1 MDFELILMTLA
12 STLILLDITLPL
24 ISKLLFKRLSKY
36 TVALSS
42 LAFVLLLWSYIQLL
56 FAFVN
61 NDFSFSS
68 VYSLSSSN
76 LPLLSKVYASW
87 AGAGGSMLL
96 LSIILSLLYFG
107 SKLATYKKPERF
119 QIVSSQILGFVV
131 LIFLIV
137 TLLRNPFERLPTAMV
152 EGLGLNPQLQ
162 SFWMAIHPPIVFSA
176 YAFVVLAFAL
186 TLASLRTNQE
196 LEKNILFKISTY
208 ASWILLTIGIALGG
222 VWAYAVL
229 GWGGYWAWDPV
240 ETASLLPWLILTA
253 YFLTRTLSKHK
264 TSLTQELMIML
275 TFASLVF
282 LSALTRG
289 GLTQSVHSYAT
300 SAIGPIMLS
309 FAVTMMGLF
318 FFFAK
323 GKKKP
328 LFKLEVVGSSL
339 ISRSTYIAF
348 WALILISIVCLSGLA
363 FKDFSYSYF
372 TYPFVLLF
380 VISLVGFS
388 LDEKTHYARQFL
400 IIVFSIA
407 AGGILSAV
415 GVFSVNILLT
425 LTAPLFAVVFI
436 LMLYQFAKSVRRKT
450 LLWQRLF
457 GLAVV
462 VMLLGVFVSA
472 GAKTSTTI
480 TDIKPNVP
488 TEAID
493 TTVEVTNLKIINATS
508 EVYNTQ
514 AQNVI
519 PQYSAVTAD
528 VTIHH
533 LDATYKGK
541 VSASFYPNYGLALT
555 PLIVNTPSGDIYV
568 HMEINEELYNIL
580 SAQLMGGSIT
590 PGSVTLTVQRIPMV
604 YLVWVG
610 VTLMVLS
617 MILECVVDLRKTMRQ
632 KRLLAKADVQNII
645 QAA

>member
-1 MDFELILMTLA
+1 MEFELILVEMA
-12 STLILLDITLPL
+12 SLLILIDIALPL
-24 ISKLLFKRLSKY
+24 VSRSIFKQLSKY
-36 TVALSS
+36 TVFLSS
-42 LAFVLLLWSYIQLL
+42 FALVFLLWSYIQLL
-56 FAFVN
+56 LAFVS
-61 NDFSFSS
+61 NDFSFSN
-68 VYSLSSSN
+68 VYSFSSSS

-96 LSIILSLLYFG
+96 LSIILSFFYLG
-107 SKLATYKKPERF
+107 SKLATYKRPERF
-119 QIVSSQILGFVV
+119 QTVVSQILGFVV

-137 TLLRNPFERLPTAMV
+137 TLLRNPFEHLPVAMV

-186 TLASLRTNQE
+186 TLASLCTNHE
-196 LEKNILFKISTY
+196 LEKNVIFKISTY
-208 ASWILLTIGIALGG
+208 ASWILLTIGITLGG

-264 TSLTQELMIML
+264 TSLTQESMVML

-309 FAVTMMGLF
+309 FAGAMVGLF
-318 FFFAK
+318 FFFAR

-328 LFKLEVVGSSL
+328 FLKLEVKHASM
-339 ISRSTYIAF
+339 ISRSTFVAF
-348 WALILISIVCLSGLA
+348 WALILIAIVCLAGLA

-380 VISLVGFS
+380 VIALLGFG
-388 LDEKTHYARQFL
+388 LDDKTHSARQFL
-400 IIVFSIA
+400 IIVFS
-407 AGGILSAV
+407 LAV
-415 GVFSVNILLT
+415 GGVLSVIGLFSVNILLT
-425 LTAPLFAVVFI
+425 LTAPLFAIVFV
-436 LMLYQFAKSVRRKT
+436 LLVYRLVKSARRKT

-472 GAKTSTTI
+472 GAKTSMTI
-480 TDIKPNVP
+480 TDVKPNVP
-488 TEAID
+488 LKALDSIM
-493 TTVEVTNLKIINATS
+493 EVTNIKIINATF
-508 EVYNTQ
+508 EVYNIQ
-514 AQNVI
+514 AQNLI

-528 VTIHH
+528 VTIRQP
-533 LDATYKGK
+533 DATYCGE
-541 VSASFYPNYGLALT
+541 VSARFYPNYGLALT

-568 HMEINEELYNIL
+568 HLEINEELYNIL
-580 SAQLMGGSIT
+580 LAQLTGNGTT
-590 PGSVTLTVQRIPMV
+590 PSTVILTVQRITLVYMV
-604 YLVWVG
+604 WIG
-610 VTLMVLS
+610 VALMVAS
-617 MILECVVDLRKTMRQ
+617 IAIECVVDLRRTKQ
-632 KRLLAKADVQNII
+632 QHPLVSQN
-645 QAA
+645 

>member
-1 MDFELILMTLA
+1 MEFELILVVMA
-12 STLILLDITLPL
+12 SLLILIDIALPL
-24 ISKLLFKRLSKY
+24 VSRSIFKQLSKY
-36 TVALSS
+36 TVFLSS
-42 LAFVLLLWSYIQLL
+42 FALVFLLWSYIQLL
-56 FAFVN
+56 LAFVS
-61 NDFSFSS
+61 NDFSFSN
-68 VYSLSSSN
+68 VYSFSSSS

-96 LSIILSLLYFG
+96 LSIILSFFYFA
-107 SKLATYKKPERF
+107 SKLATYKRPERF
-119 QIVSSQILGFVV
+119 QTIASQILGFVV
-131 LIFLIV
+131 IIFLIV
-137 TLLRNPFERLPTAMV
+137 TLLRNPFEHLPVTMV

-186 TLASLRTNQE
+186 TLASLCTNKD
-196 LEKNILFKISTY
+196 LEKNIIFKISTY

-264 TSLTQELMIML
+264 TSLTQESMVML

-309 FAVTMMGLF
+309 FAGAMIGLF
-318 FFFAK
+318 FFLAK

-328 LFKLEVVGSSL
+328 FLKLEVKHASM
-339 ISRSTYIAF
+339 ISRSTFIAF
-348 WALILISIVCLSGLA
+348 WALILLSIVCLAGLA

-372 TYPFVLLF
+372 TYPFVFLF
-380 VISLVGFS
+380 VIALLGFS
-388 LDEKTHYARQFL
+388 LDDKTHYARQFL
-400 IIVFSIA
+400 IVVVSLV
-407 AGGILSAV
+407 AGGFLSV
-415 GVFSVNILLT
+415 IGVFSVNILLT
-425 LTAPLFAVVFI
+425 LTAPLFAIVFI
-436 LMLYQFAKSVRRKT
+436 LLVYRLVKSARRKT

-480 TDIKPNVP
+480 TDVKPNVP
-488 TEAID
+488 LEFLDSI
-493 TTVEVTNLKIINATS
+493 VEVTNIKIVNATS
-508 EVYNTQ
+508 EVYNFQ

-528 VTIHH
+528 VTIRQP
-533 LDATYKGK
+533 DVSYDGE
-541 VSASFYPNYGLALT
+541 VSARFYPNYGLALT

-580 SAQLMGGSIT
+580 LAQLIGNGTT
-590 PGSVTLTVQRIPMV
+590 PTTVILTVQRIPLVYMV
-604 YLVWVG
+604 WIG
-610 VTLMVLS
+610 VALMVAS
-617 MILECVVDLRKTMRQ
+617 IAIECVVDLRRTKQ
-632 KRLLAKADVQNII
+632 QQGLVIPN
-645 QAA
+645 

>member
-1 MDFELILMTLA
+1 MDFELILVTLA
-12 STLILLDITLPL
+12 SALIFLDITLPL
-24 ISKLLFKRLSKY
+24 ISKPLFKRLSKY
-36 TVALSS
+36 TVALGS
-42 LAFVLLLWSYIQLL
+42 LAFVLILWSYIQLL
-56 FAFVN
+56 FAFVS

-68 VYSLSSSN
+68 VYSFSSSS

-131 LIFLIV
+131 LIFLTV

-186 TLASLRTNQE
+186 TLSSLRTNQE

-264 TSLTQELMIML
+264 TSLTRESMIML

-309 FAVTMMGLF
+309 FAVAMMGLF
-318 FFFAK
+318 FFFAR
-323 GKKKP
+323 GKRKP
-328 LFKLEVVGSSL
+328 FLKLEVERSSL
-339 ISRSTYIAF
+339 ISRSSYVSF
-348 WALILISIVCLSGLA
+348 WALIIISIVCLAGLA
-363 FKDFSYSYF
+363 FKDFPYSYF

-380 VISLVGFS
+380 IISLVGFS
-388 LDEKTHYARQFL
+388 LDDKTHYARQFL
-400 IIVFSIA
+400 IVVISLVAGGVLSA
-407 AGGILSAV
+407 AGL
-415 GVFSVNILLT
+415 FSVNILLT
-425 LTAPLFAVVFI
+425 LTAPLFVVVFA
-436 LMLYQFAKSVRRKT
+436 LLLYRLAKSARRKT

-480 TDIKPNVP
+480 TDIKSNVS
-488 TEAID
+488 TD
-493 TTVEVTNLKIINATS
+493 TLGATIQVANIKIINATS
-508 EVYNTQ
+508 KVYNSQ

-528 VTIHH
+528 VTIRYK
-533 LDATYKGK
+533 DTTYSGE

-555 PLIVNTPSGDIYV
+555 PLIVNTPSGDLYV

-580 SAQLMGGSIT
+580 SAQLTGNSTT
-590 PGSVTLTVQRIPMV
+590 PATVTLTVQRIPMV

-610 VTLMVLS
+610 VILMVLS
-617 MILECVVDLRKTMRQ
+617 MILECAVDLRKTIRQ
-632 KRLLAKADVQNII
+632 QRLII
-645 QAA
+645 QS

>member
-1 MDFELILMTLA
+1 MGFELILVALA
-12 STLILLDITLPL
+12 SALIFIDITLPL
-24 ISKLLFKRLSKY
+24 ISKPLFKRLSKY

-42 LAFVLLLWSYIQLL
+42 LAFVLILWSYIQLL
-56 FAFVN
+56 FAFIS

-68 VYSLSSSN
+68 VYSFSSSS

-96 LSIILSLLYFG
+96 LSLILSLLYFG

-264 TSLTQELMIML
+264 TSLTRESMIML

-309 FAVTMMGLF
+309 FAVAMMGLF
-318 FFFAK
+318 FFFAR

-328 LFKLEVVGSSL
+328 FLKLEFEGSSL
-339 ISRSTYIAF
+339 ISRSSYVSF
-348 WALILISIVCLSGLA
+348 WALIIISIVCLAGLA
-363 FKDFSYSYF
+363 FKDFPYSYF

-380 VISLVGFS
+380 IISLVGFS
-388 LDEKTHYARQFL
+388 LDDKTHYVRQFL
-400 IIVFSIA
+400 IVVISLVAGGVLSA
-407 AGGILSAV
+407 AGL
-415 GVFSVNILLT
+415 FSENILLT
-425 LTAPLFAVVFI
+425 LTAPLFLVV
-436 LMLYQFAKSVRRKT
+436 LALLLYRLAKSARRKT

-462 VMLLGVFVSA
+462 VMLLGVFVSG

-480 TDIKPNVP
+480 TDVKSNVS
-488 TEAID
+488 TD
-493 TTVEVTNLKIINATS
+493 TLGATIQVANIKIINATS
-508 EVYNTQ
+508 KVYNTQ
-514 AQNVI
+514 AQNVL

-528 VTIHH
+528 VTIHY
-533 LDATYKGK
+533 LDAIYSGE
-541 VSASFYPNYGLALT
+541 VSASFYPNYGLAMT
-555 PLIVNTPSGDIYV
+555 PLIVNTPSGDLYV
-568 HMEINEELYNIL
+568 HLEINEDLYNIL
-580 SAQLMGGSIT
+580 LAQLTGNSTT
-590 PGSVTLTVQRIPMV
+590 PATVTLTVQRIPMV

-610 VTLMVLS
+610 VILMVLS
-617 MILECVVDLRKTMRQ
+617 MILECAVDLRKTIRQ
-632 KRLLAKADVQNII
+632 QRLII
-645 QAA
+645 QS

>member
-1 MDFELILMTLA
+1 MELEFILVAVA
-12 STLILLDITLPL
+12 SMLIFVDITLPL
-24 ISKLLFKRLSKY
+24 TSRDFFKRLSKY

-42 LAFVLLLWSYIQLL
+42 LALVLIGWSYLQLL
-56 FAFVN
+56 SAFVSN
-61 NDFSFSS
+61 NFSFSN
-68 VYSLSSSN
+68 VYSFSSSS
-76 LPLLSKVYASW
+76 LPLISKVYASW

-96 LSIILSLLYFG
+96 LSIILSFFYFG
-107 SKLATYKKPERF
+107 SKLASYKRPERF
-119 QIVSSQILGFVV
+119 QISYSQILGFVV

-137 TLLRNPFERLPTAMV
+137 TLLRNPFERLPVTAV

-186 TLASLRTNQE
+186 TLASLRTNQD

-240 ETASLLPWLILTA
+240 ETASLLPWLILTG
-253 YFLTRTLSKHK
+253 YFLSRTLSKHK
-264 TSLTQELMIML
+264 TSLTQESMIML

-309 FAVTMMGLF
+309 FAVAMMGLF
-318 FFFAK
+318 FLFAR

-328 LFKLEVVGSSL
+328 FFKLEIERASL
-339 ISRSTYIAF
+339 ISRSTYVAF
-348 WALILISIVCLSGLA
+348 WALIFISIVCLVGLA
-363 FKDFSYSYF
+363 FKDFPYSYV

-380 VISLVGFS
+380 VVSLVGFS
-388 LDEKTHYARQFL
+388 LDEKTHYARQYL
-400 IIVFSIA
+400 IVFFSLV
-407 AGGILSAV
+407 AGGVLSAV

-425 LTAPLFAVVFI
+425 LTVPLLAIVLV
-436 LMLYQFAKSVRRKT
+436 LMLYRLAKSARRKT

-457 GLAVV
+457 GLGVV

-480 TDIKPNVP
+480 TDVKPNVP
-488 TEAID
+488 IEALD
-493 TTVEVTNLKIINATS
+493 TTVEVTDLKTINATS

-528 VTIHH
+528 ITIRQSG
-533 LDATYKGK
+533 ATYNGK
-541 VSASFYPNYGLALT
+541 ISVSFYPNYGLALT
-555 PLIVNTPSGDIYV
+555 PLIINTATGDLYV

-580 SAQLMGGSIT
+580 SAQLTGNSTT
-590 PGSVTLTVQRIPMV
+590 PVTVSLTVQSIPMV

-610 VTLMVLS
+610 VTLMIVS
-617 MILECVVDLRKTMRQ
+617 MAVECAVNLRQTRHQ
-632 KRLLAKADVQNII
+632 QWLVSQS
-645 QAA
+645 

>member
-1 MDFELILMTLA
+1 MDFELILVTLA
-12 STLILLDITLPL
+12 SALIFLDITLPL
-24 ISKLLFKRLSKY
+24 ISKSLFKRLSKY
-36 TVALSS
+36 TVALGS
-42 LAFVLLLWSYIQLL
+42 LAFVLILWSYIQLL
-56 FAFVN
+56 FAFVS

-68 VYSLSSSN
+68 VYSFSSSS

-131 LIFLIV
+131 LIFLTV

-264 TSLTQELMIML
+264 TSLTRESMIML

-309 FAVTMMGLF
+309 FAVAMMGLF
-318 FFFAK
+318 FFFAR

-328 LFKLEVVGSSL
+328 FLKLEVERSSL
-339 ISRSTYIAF
+339 ISRSSYVSF
-348 WALILISIVCLSGLA
+348 WALIIISIVCLAGLA
-363 FKDFSYSYF
+363 FKDFPYSYF

-380 VISLVGFS
+380 IISLVGFS
-388 LDEKTHYARQFL
+388 LDDKTHYARQFL
-400 IIVFSIA
+400 IVVISLVAGGVLSA
-407 AGGILSAV
+407 AGL
-415 GVFSVNILLT
+415 FSVNILLT
-425 LTAPLFAVVFI
+425 LTAPLFVVVFA
-436 LMLYQFAKSVRRKT
+436 LMLYRLVKSARRKT

-480 TDIKPNVP
+480 TDVKSNVP
-488 TEAID
+488 TD
-493 TTVEVTNLKIINATS
+493 SYRRNN
-508 EVYNTQ
+508 
-514 AQNVI
+514 
-519 PQYSAVTAD
+519 
-528 VTIHH
+528 
-533 LDATYKGK
+533 
-541 VSASFYPNYGLALT
+541 
-555 PLIVNTPSGDIYV
+555 
-568 HMEINEELYNIL
+568 
-580 SAQLMGGSIT
+580 GG
-590 PGSVTLTVQRIPMV
+590 
-604 YLVWVG
+604 
-610 VTLMVLS
+610 
-617 MILECVVDLRKTMRQ
+617 
-632 KRLLAKADVQNII
+632 N
-645 QAA
+645 

>member
-1 MDFELILMTLA
+1 MGFELILVTLA
-12 STLILLDITLPL
+12 SALIFIDITLPL
-24 ISKLLFKRLSKY
+24 ISKPLFKRLSKY

-42 LAFVLLLWSYIQLL
+42 FAFVLILWSYIQLL
-56 FAFVN
+56 FAFIS

-68 VYSLSSSN
+68 VYSFSSSS
-76 LPLLSKVYASW
+76 LPLPSKVYASW

-96 LSIILSLLYFG
+96 LSLILSLLYFG

-137 TLLRNPFERLPTAMV
+137 TLLRNPFERLPAAMV

-186 TLASLRTNQE
+186 TLASLRTNRE

-208 ASWILLTIGIALGG
+208 ASWILLTIGISLGG

-264 TSLTQELMIML
+264 TSLTRESMIML

-309 FAVTMMGLF
+309 FAVAMMGLF
-318 FFFAK
+318 FFFTR

-328 LFKLEVVGSSL
+328 FLKLEVERSSL
-339 ISRSTYIAF
+339 ISRSSYVSF
-348 WALILISIVCLSGLA
+348 WALIIISIVCLAGLA
-363 FKDFSYSYF
+363 FKDFPYSYF

-380 VISLVGFS
+380 IISLVGFS
-388 LDEKTHYARQFL
+388 LDDKTHYVRQFL
-400 IIVFSIA
+400 IVVISLVAGGVISA
-407 AGGILSAV
+407 AGL
-415 GVFSVNILLT
+415 FSVNILLT
-425 LTAPLFAVVFI
+425 LTAPLFVVVFA
-436 LMLYQFAKSVRRKT
+436 LLLYRLAKSARRKT

-480 TDIKPNVP
+480 TDVKSNVS
-488 TEAID
+488 TD
-493 TTVEVTNLKIINATS
+493 TLGATIQVANIKIINATS
-508 EVYNTQ
+508 RVYNTQ
-514 AQNVI
+514 AQNVL

-528 VTIHH
+528 VTIHY
-533 LDATYKGK
+533 LDAIYCGE

-555 PLIVNTPSGDIYV
+555 PLIVNTPSGDLYV
-568 HMEINEELYNIL
+568 HLEINEELYNIL
-580 SAQLMGGSIT
+580 SAQLTGNSTT
-590 PGSVTLTVQRIPMV
+590 PTTVTLTVQRIPMV

-617 MILECVVDLRKTMRQ
+617 MILECAVDLRKTMRQ
-632 KRLLAKADVQNII
+632 QRLAKVDMQNII
-645 QAA
+645 

>member
-1 MDFELILMTLA
+1 MELELILVAVA
-12 STLILLDITLPL
+12 SALILIDITLPL
-24 ISKLLFKRLSKY
+24 TSKPLYKRLSKY
-36 TVALSS
+36 TIILSS
-42 LAFVLLLWSYIQLL
+42 LAFVLILWSYIQLL
-56 FAFVN
+56 FAFVS

-68 VYSLSSSN
+68 VYSFSSSS

-96 LSIILSLLYFG
+96 LSIILSLFYFG
-107 SKLATYKKPERF
+107 AKLSTCKKPERF
-119 QIVSSQILGFVV
+119 QTVSSQILGFVV
-131 LIFLIV
+131 LIFLTV
-137 TLLRNPFERLPTAMV
+137 TLLRNPFERLPAAMV

-186 TLASLRTNQE
+186 TLASLHTNQE

-253 YFLTRTLSKHK
+253 YFLTRNLSKHK
-264 TSLTQELMIML
+264 TSLTQESMIML

-309 FAVTMMGLF
+309 FAVAMMGLF
-318 FFFAK
+318 FFFSK

-328 LFKLEVVGSSL
+328 LLKLEVERASL
-339 ISRSTYIAF
+339 ISRSSYVSF
-348 WALILISIVCLSGLA
+348 WALILISIVCLAGLA
-363 FKDFSYSYF
+363 FKDFPYSYF
-372 TYPFVLLF
+372 IYPFVLLF
-380 VISLVGFS
+380 IISLAGFS
-388 LDEKTHYARQFL
+388 LDDKTHYARQFL
-400 IIVFSIA
+400 IVVFSLV
-407 AGGILSAV
+407 AGGVLSAV

-425 LTAPLFAVVFI
+425 LTAPLFAVVFA
-436 LMLYQFAKSVRRKT
+436 LLLYRLAKSARRKT

-462 VMLLGVFVSA
+462 IMLLGVFVSA

-480 TDIKPNVP
+480 TDLKPNVP
-488 TEAID
+488 IEALD
-493 TTVEVTNLKIINATS
+493 ATVEVTNLKIINATS
-508 EVYNTQ
+508 EVYNAQ
-514 AQNVI
+514 AQNII

-528 VTIHH
+528 VTIRQP
-533 LDATYKGK
+533 DATYSGE

-568 HMEINEELYNIL
+568 HMEINEELYDIL
-580 SAQLMGGSIT
+580 SAQLTGKSTT
-590 PGSVTLTVQRIPMV
+590 PAAVTLTVQHVPMV

-610 VTLMVLS
+610 VTLMVVS
-617 MILECVVDLRKTMRQ
+617 IVAEGAVDLHRTRQ
-632 KRLLAKADVQNII
+632 QQKLVIRS
-645 QAA
+645 

>member
-1 MDFELILMTLA
+1 MDFELILVTMA
-12 STLILLDITLPL
+12 SALIFLDITLPL
-24 ISKLLFKRLSKY
+24 VSKPLFKRLSKY
-36 TVALSS
+36 TVALCS
-42 LAFVLLLWSYIQLL
+42 LAFVLILWSYIQLL
-56 FAFVN
+56 FAFVS

-68 VYSLSSSN
+68 VYSFSSSN

-107 SKLATYKKPERF
+107 SKLATYKKPEKF

-131 LIFLIV
+131 LIFLTV

-186 TLASLRTNQE
+186 TLSSLRTNQE
-196 LEKNILFKISTY
+196 LEKNILFKISIY

-264 TSLTQELMIML
+264 TSLTRESMIML
-275 TFASLVF
+275 TFTSLVF

-309 FAVTMMGLF
+309 FAVAMMGLF
-318 FFFAK
+318 FFFAR

-328 LFKLEVVGSSL
+328 FLKLEVERSSL
-339 ISRSTYIAF
+339 ISRSSYVSF
-348 WALILISIVCLSGLA
+348 WALIIISIVCLAGLA
-363 FKDFSYSYF
+363 FKDFPYSYF

-380 VISLVGFS
+380 IISLVGFS
-388 LDEKTHYARQFL
+388 LDDKTHHARQFL
-400 IIVFSIA
+400 IVVISLVAGGVLSA
-407 AGGILSAV
+407 AGY
-415 GVFSVNILLT
+415 FSVNILLT
-425 LTAPLFAVVFI
+425 LTAPLFVVAFA
-436 LMLYQFAKSVRRKT
+436 LLLYRLAKSARRKT

-462 VMLLGVFVSA
+462 IMLLGVFVSS

-480 TDIKPNVP
+480 TDIKSNVS
-488 TEAID
+488 TD
-493 TTVEVTNLKIINATS
+493 TLGATIQVANIKIINATS
-508 EVYNTQ
+508 KIYNSQ
-514 AQNVI
+514 AQNAI

-528 VTIHH
+528 VTIRNK
-533 LDATYKGK
+533 DTTYSGE

-555 PLIVNTPSGDIYV
+555 PLIVNTPSGDLYV
-568 HMEINEELYNIL
+568 HMEINEELYNVL
-580 SAQLMGGSIT
+580 SAQLTGNSTIPAT
-590 PGSVTLTVQRIPMV
+590 VTLTVQRIPMV

-610 VTLMVLS
+610 VILMVLS
-617 MILECVVDLRKTMRQ
+617 MILECAVDLRKTIRQ
-632 KRLLAKADVQNII
+632 QRLII
-645 QAA
+645 QS

>member
-1 MDFELILMTLA
+1 MEFESILVAVASALILID
-12 STLILLDITLPL
+12 ILLPL
-24 ISKLLFKRLSKY
+24 VSKTLFKRVSKY
-36 TVALSS
+36 TVALGS
-42 LAFVLLLWSYIQLL
+42 LAFVLIIWSYIQLL

-68 VYSLSSSN
+68 VYSFSSSS

-107 SKLATYKKPERF
+107 SKLATYKKPEKF
-119 QIVSSQILGFVV
+119 QVVSSQILGFVV

-137 TLLRNPFERLPTAMV
+137 TLLRNPFEQLPAAMI
-152 EGLGLNPQLQ
+152 EGVGLNPQLQ

-196 LEKNILFKISTY
+196 LEKNFIFKISIY

-253 YFLTRTLSKHK
+253 YFLTRSLSKLK
-264 TSLTQELMIML
+264 TSLTQESMIML

-309 FAVTMMGLF
+309 FAVAMMGLF

-328 LFKLEVVGSSL
+328 FFKLEVDRASL
-339 ISRSTYIAF
+339 ISRSSFVAF
-348 WALILISIVCLSGLA
+348 WALILISIVCLAGLA
-363 FKDFSYSYF
+363 FKDFPYSLF

-380 VISLVGFS
+380 IVSLVGFG
-388 LDEKTHYARQFL
+388 LDDKTHYARQLL
-400 IIVFSIA
+400 IVVFSLV
-407 AGGILSAV
+407 AGGVLTAV
-415 GVFSVNILLT
+415 GVFSVNVLLT
-425 LTAPLFAVVFI
+425 LTVPLFAVVFV
-436 LMLYQFAKSVRRKT
+436 LLLYQLIKSARRKT

-462 VMLLGVFVSA
+462 VMLLGVFMSA

-480 TDIKPNVP
+480 TDLKPNVA
-488 TEAID
+488 TEALD
-493 TTVEVTNLKIINATS
+493 TTVEVSNLKIVNATS
-508 EVYNTQ
+508 EVYNNQ
-514 AQNVI
+514 AENVL

-528 VTIHH
+528 VTIRQA
-533 LDATYKGK
+533 DSVYSGE
-541 VSASFYPNYGLALT
+541 VSASFYPNYGLSLT
-555 PLIVNTPSGDIYV
+555 PLIVSTPSGDIYV
-568 HMEINEELYNIL
+568 HLEIDEELYGIL
-580 SAQLMGGSIT
+580 SAQLTGNSTT
-590 PGSVTLTVQRIPMV
+590 PATVTLTVQHVPMV
-604 YLVWVG
+604 YLVWAG
-610 VTLMVLS
+610 VTLMVVS
-617 MILECVVDLRKTMRQ
+617 MAAECFVDLRRTRQ
-632 KRLLAKADVQNII
+632 LQKLVIRS
-645 QAA
+645 